1 MDASIPVAAPL
12 PPPSVPTGKLPGAG
26 KDSTLWDPITGC
38 LFFHHL
44 GILMILGR
52 ALLIPLVENC
62 IQEIKVAVEKGHAEL
77 KNRKSRTT
85 LKSNFLPTHFRPID
99 P

>member
-1 MDASIPVAAPL
+1 
-12 PPPSVPTGKLPGAG
+12 
-26 KDSTLWDPITGC
+26 
-38 LFFHHL
+38 
-44 GILMILGR
+44 MILGR

-62 IQEIKVAVEKGHAEL
+62 IQEIKVAVKKGHAEL

-85 LKSNFLPTHFRPID
+85 LKSTFLPKHFRPID